1 MTYWWCSILALLQ
14 IWTCFQGICSIIPT
28 ISFPLTCSNN
38 RPNLFRPPVG
48 YGSLLPAQNLSERNL
63 RVDCVVQRWLSAYL
77 FCCQQDMLLLSI
89 MKLVLALP
97 KTLYI
102 LPWCLPINCPEA
114 TTDAA
119 QWHSW
124 KRITTLR
131 SLEAG
136 SGQKGGADGVSG
148 RANSNCTMHTSNVP
162 CWRQKREAGYYLR

>member
-1 MTYWWCSILALLQ
+1 
-14 IWTCFQGICSIIPT
+14 
-28 ISFPLTCSNN
+28 
-38 RPNLFRPPVG
+38 
-48 YGSLLPAQNLSERNL
+48 
-63 RVDCVVQRWLSAYL
+63 
-77 FCCQQDMLLLSI
+77 MLLLSI

-148 RANSNCTMHTSNVP
+148 RANSNCTQVTFLVGDKKEKPAIIFVKKCCSLHAPTLYFEPLQLQGQNVLYV
-162 CWRQKREAGYYLR
+162 A